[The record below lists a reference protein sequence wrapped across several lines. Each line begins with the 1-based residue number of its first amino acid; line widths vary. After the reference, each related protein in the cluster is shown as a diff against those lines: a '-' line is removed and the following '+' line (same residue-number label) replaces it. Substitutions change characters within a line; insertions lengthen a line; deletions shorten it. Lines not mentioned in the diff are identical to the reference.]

1 MMAEFTKVFLFLR
14 DFCVLVFFFCA
25 NFEGISFG
33 GKTCLKLMA
42 LAIVSTL
49 FAFVARVVK

>member
-1 MMAEFTKVFLFLR
+1 MAEFTKVFLFLR
-14 DFCVLVFFFCA
+14 DFCELVFFFCA

-49 FAFVARVVK
+49 FAFLARVVK

>member
-1 MMAEFTKVFLFLR
+1 MYSYFSEIFVCCF
-14 DFCVLVFFFCA
+14 FFFCA
-25 NFEGISFG
+25 NYEGISFG

-49 FAFVARVVK
+49 FAFLARVVK

>member
-1 MMAEFTKVFLFLR
+1 MMAEFTKVFLSLR
-14 DFCVLVFFFCA
+14 DFCLLVFFCA
-25 NFEGISFG
+25 NCEGISFG

-49 FAFVARVVK
+49 FAFLARVVK

>member
-1 MMAEFTKVFLFLR
+1 MMAEFTKVFLSLRFL
-14 DFCVLVFFFCA
+14 FVGFFFCA
-25 NFEGISFG
+25 NCEGISFG

-49 FAFVARVVK
+49 FAFLASVVK

>member
-1 MMAEFTKVFLFLR
+1 MMAEFTKVFLSLRFL
-14 DFCVLVFFFCA
+14 FVGFFFFCA
-25 NFEGISFG
+25 NCEGISFG

-49 FAFVARVVK
+49 FAFLARVVK